1 MEISNMV
8 KFGMMLNCFCNRLQI
23 IVVRICWDT
32 LLNLQAEVCVL
43 WTDKARKS
51 TVQYNQVETWSLPNN
66 VTVVGRWCRE
76 DIIDPSGVV
85 HYNQTIG
92 ATDVKQLLWGVKL
105 ESFVFVFW
113 NLCEM
118 LKGLSSFEQKWS
130 LKLLVFAAACAVLSA
145 PQSCLLISFLILTSS
160 TWLQGFLTHQYIWIN
175 VWCVCMCWTLIW
187 GNQWWI
193 SRGKRNSSWCRE
205 DATWVIQLKRCWQ
218 TVSS

>member
-8 KFGMMLNCFCNRLQI
+8 KFGMMLNCFCNWLQI

-66 VTVVGRWCRE
+66 ITVVGWWCRE
-76 DIIDPSGVV
+76 DNIDPSGVV

-105 ESFVFVFW
+105 ESFGFVFW
-113 NLCEM
+113 NLCEI
-118 LKGLSSFEQKWS
+118 LKGLSSFEQKFEAS
-130 LKLLVFAAACAVLSA
+130 GLCCCLCCSQCTPVLSA
-145 PQSCLLISFLILTSS
+145 YLIPDS
-160 TWLQGFLTHQYIWIN
+160 
-175 VWCVCMCWTLIW
+175 
-187 GNQWWI
+187 
-193 SRGKRNSSWCRE
+193 
-205 DATWVIQLKRCWQ
+205 D
-218 TVSS
+218 